1 MKKILFLVFLLVL
14 VVPVKG
20 LESDDNVAIKYKYYR
35 LNKVLGPMVLK
46 DEVSDEFPLI
56 DEANS
61 LEGELSELSPIKP
74 TDKDGRKIYEY
85 DGYHYL
91 KVPKIN
97 AIEIKVDEGEII
109 NDIKIE
115 SAGKEI
121 AYTNG
126 SNILIGDDYVR
137 YDLNGYYN
145 LNDLIITG
153 KSGDGK
159 TIHSFY
165 IYFKNG
171 DKSISQLNT
180 ITYIDNIALYGN
192 FSLIKSNNYENVY
205 TLEKLTTSSNLKY
218 KGEIKLY
225 QYQDYKYQSYKLE
238 REYYDEY
245 LSEPYED
252 YIYRDES
259 DYIKIP
265 VINNVFTS
273 TELIKEQ
280 PMLVLEEPR
289 KITTTNDNI
298 SVMKVD
304 KPTFES
310 KNSNK
315 PFEIKVP
322 TQYQQVLKVDN
333 KKTTPNVANKNHF
346 YDYLKIIILIIL
358 LILTLKLK
366 NKVKEYSR

>member
-20 LESDDNVAIKYKYYR
+20 LESDDVTIKYKYYR

-56 DEANS
+56 DETNY
-61 LEGELSELSPIKP
+61 LEGELSELSPMKP
-74 TDKDGRKIYEY
+74 LDKDGRKIYEY

-97 AIEIKVDEGEII
+97 AIELEAGTGEII
-109 NDIKIE
+109 NDIKIKN
-115 SAGKEI
+115 AGEEI
-121 AYTNG
+121 AYTGG
-126 SNILIGDDYVR
+126 SKVLIGNNLVR
-137 YDLNGYYN
+137 YDLNGAYN

-159 TIHSFY
+159 DTHIFN
-165 IYFKNG
+165 IYFKYN
-171 DKSISQLNT
+171 DKLISNLNT
-180 ITYIDNIALYGN
+180 LTCTEDITLHGN
-192 FSLIKSNNYENVY
+192 LSLIKSNAYENIY
-205 TLEKLTTSSNLKY
+205 SLEKTTTSFDLIY

-238 REYYDEY
+238 REYYDKY
-245 LSEPYED
+245 LTEPYED

-259 DYIKIP
+259 DYIEIP
-265 VINNVFTS
+265 IINNVFTS
-273 TELIKEQ
+273 TNLLKDQ
-280 PMLVLEEPR
+280 PKPVLEETKKVNNN
-289 KITTTNDNI
+289 KINLMNVKNTSFKNE
-298 SVMKVD
+298 SSK
-304 KPTFES
+304 KPA
-310 KNSNK
+310 
-315 PFEIKVP
+315 EIKLP
-322 TQYQQVLKVDN
+322 TQYQHVLKVGN
-333 KKTTPNVANKNHF
+333 KKTTPNVANTNHF

-366 NKVKEYSR
+366 NKVKEYSRW